1 MRYVSGRGILGLCLT
16 LVATPLGVVA
26 AQEAATVTG
35 RVTGENGAPL
45 IAAAVAIPSLG
56 LGTQTR
62 DDGRYSLTIPASRV
76 VAGQTVAMQVRRV
89 GYTPTTVQLTLR
101 AGTITQDV
109 ALSQSALRLDEIVV
123 TGAGTAQT
131 RERLGNVINTVDSA
145 LIMRAAEPQNV
156 LSALAGKAPNVVVR
170 TQSGEPGASTF
181 IQIRG
186 ATSVLGPLSGG
197 NQPLIV
203 VDNQPIDNQTVSDQT
218 TPWPGSAGT
227 VTQNRSADINP
238 NDIESIEILKGAAAS
253 AIYGA
258 RAANGVIL
266 ITTKRGAAGATRY
279 TLGTTTTFDEV
290 MKTMPL
296 QRSYGQGSGG
306 NAPTCAAA
314 NCNLTSLS
322 WGPAL
327 GTGTPTYD
335 HGAEIY
341 RTGTTS
347 DNNLSVSGG
356 NQRTTFF
363 LSGGLTTQNGVI
375 EGPNNKYARTSLRLK
390 ATHQLIDALTLS
402 GNFSWI
408 DSRGKYVQKGSNT
421 SGLLLGALRTPPD
434 FNNQPYLDPNSGMHR
449 SYRFPNPDATSTQL
463 SRNYDNPFFVL
474 NNTGNQSELGRFI
487 GNVGVEY
494 VPSAWLSL
502 RYTVGADQ
510 YTDQRLQALPL
521 TSSDNPVGSVI
532 RGTISNLE
540 IDHNLV
546 AVLQR
551 QFAPWAQTRLTL
563 GQNLNSRRYRD
574 TWVRGEQLIAP
585 TPYVVQNTI
594 SWSPFETKSLR
605 HIEAYFGQ
613 AEIDLWDQL
622 FITAGVR
629 NDGFST
635 FGETAKRAT
644 YPKASVAWA
653 FSNAMGNRERRGLL
667 SFGKLRAAYG
677 ETGREPP
684 VYATITT
691 LSSTQ
696 TLGSGFGD
704 LITPSQSG
712 HGGLVTSLVL
722 GNANLR
728 PERNRETELGV
739 DLGLLDNRVEING
752 TYYDKH
758 SSDVI
763 LTVQT
768 NAAQTGAFQALR
780 NAAEISNKGVELQL
794 NVRPVTTARYA
805 WDVGVNFGR
814 NRGKVVSLAEGVEFV
829 SYNNEGFT
837 GSAGSSTVGYAPGV
851 IRGSDFL
858 RCGRGTQYD
867 FDKDGT
873 VDDIDALCG
882 AGAAKDAL
890 FLAANGR
897 PVVNPDDGVIADPNP
912 DWTGG
917 LSSALRVGRFQ
928 LSGLLDVRRGGE
940 IWNGTRGALYR
951 FGTHKDTEV
960 RRGTG
965 TFGKDFYTE
974 VYPHVAGPGAG
985 VVAFSTP
992 AEWEAWFTGNG
1003 GSASGAQAQF
1013 VEDASFVKL
1022 REISLSYH
1030 LDQRAVVSRLGI
1042 TSADI
1047 RVAGRNLKTWTKY
1060 KGLDPETNLGG
1071 AEWLTQGVDF
1081 FNSPLTRS
1089 FVVSVSLNR

>member
-1 MRYVSGRGILGLCLT
+1 MRHLNGWRTLAALAA
-16 LVATPLGVVA
+16 LVAHLPGVAV
-26 AQEAATVTG
+26 AQEATTVSG

-45 IAAAVAIPSLG
+45 LAAAVAIPSLG
-56 LGTQTR
+56 VGTQTR
-62 DDGRYSLTIPASRV
+62 DDGRYSITIPASR

-89 GYTPTTVQLTLR
+89 GYTPVTIQLTLR
-101 AGTITQDV
+101 AGSITQDV
-109 ALSQSALRLDEIVV
+109 TLAQSALRLDEIVV

-131 RERLGNVINTVDSA
+131 RERLGNVVNTVDSA
-145 LIMRAAEPQNV
+145 LITRAAEPQNI

-170 TQSGEPGASTF
+170 TQSGEPGASAF

-186 ATSVLGPLSGG
+186 ATSVLGPLLGG

-218 TPWPGSAGT
+218 TPWPGGAGT

-238 NDIESIEILKGAAAS
+238 NDIESIDILKGAAAS

-279 TLGTTTTFDEV
+279 TLNSTATFDEV
-290 MKTMPL
+290 LKTMPL
-296 QRSYGQGSGG
+296 QRSFGQGTGG
-306 NAPTCAAA
+306 VAPTCAAA

-322 WGPAL
+322 WGPTLAA
-327 GTGTPTYD
+327 GTPTYD

-341 RTGTTS
+341 RTGLTS
-347 DNNLSVSGG
+347 DNNLSVAGG

-363 LSGGLTTQNGVI
+363 LSGGLTSQDGVI
-375 EGPNNKYARTSLRLK
+375 SGPNNKYARTSLRLK

-402 GNFSWI
+402 GNFSYV

-421 SGLLLGALRTPPD
+421 SGLLLGALRTPPEFD
-434 FNNQPYLDPNSGMHR
+434 NRQYLDPSSGMHR
-449 SYRFPNPDATSTQL
+449 SYRFPNPDATSAQL

-487 GNVGVEY
+487 GNVGFEY
-494 VPSAWLSL
+494 VPTAWLSV
-502 RYTVGADQ
+502 RYTLGADQ
-510 YTDQRLQALPL
+510 YTDQRLQSLPL
-521 TSSDNPVGSVI
+521 TSSDNPVGAVI
-532 RGTISNLE
+532 RATMNNLE

-546 AVLQR
+546 ATLQR
-551 QFAPWAQTRLTL
+551 QFTPWSQARLTL

-574 TWVRGEQLIAP
+574 TWIRGEQLIAP
-585 TPYVVQNTI
+585 EPYVVQNTI
-594 SWSPFETKSLR
+594 SWAPFETKSLR

-613 AEIDLWDQL
+613 AELDLWDQL
-622 FITAGVR
+622 FVTVGVR

-635 FGETAKRAT
+635 FGASEKRAT
-644 YPKASVAWA
+644 YPKASAAWA
-653 FSNAMGNRERRGLL
+653 FTNALGNRQRQGLF

-684 VYATITT
+684 VYATITA

-704 LITPSQSG
+704 LIVPSQSG
-712 HGGLVTSLVL
+712 HGGLVTSLLL
-722 GNANLR
+722 GNPDLR
-728 PERNRETELGV
+728 PERNRETEVGL
-739 DLGLLDNRVEING
+739 DLGFLDNRADLNA
-752 TYYDKH
+752 TYYSKR

-794 NVRPVTTARYA
+794 NLRPLTTARYA
-805 WDVGVNFGR
+805 WEVGANFGR
-814 NRGKVVSLAEGVEFV
+814 NRGKVLSLADGVEFV
-829 SYNNEGFT
+829 AYNNEGFT
-837 GSAGSSTVGYAPGV
+837 GSSGSSTVGFAPGV
-851 IRGSDFL
+851 IRGSDFI
-858 RCGRGTQYD
+858 RCGRGLQFDYD
-867 FDKDGT
+867 RDGT

-882 AGAAKDAL
+882 ANAARDAL

-897 PVVNPDDGVIADPNP
+897 PVINPDEGVIADPNP

-917 LSSALRVGRFQ
+917 LSSSFRMGRFTVG
-928 LSGLLDVRRGGE
+928 GLLDVRRGGQ

-951 FGTHKDTEV
+951 FGTHKDTEI
-960 RRGTG
+960 RTGTG
-965 TFGKDFYTE
+965 TFGKDFYTD
-974 VYPHVAGPGAG
+974 VYPHVAGPGTG
-985 VVAFSTP
+985 VVAFTSQ

-1013 VEDASFVKL
+1013 VEDGSFVKL
-1022 REISLSYH
+1022 RELSIGYR
-1030 LDQRAVVSRLGI
+1030 LDQRAIVSKLGI

-1047 RVAGRNLKTWTKY
+1047 RLAGRNLKTWSDY
-1060 KGLDPETNLGG
+1060 RGLDPETNLGG
-1071 AEWLTQGVDF
+1071 AEWLTQGIDF